1 VGCWADARFAER
13 KAAANRPESWR
24 MGERM
29 GDLFQKTKIT
39 NEAEQNFQ
47 AQQDGRG
54 YLDGD

>member
-1 VGCWADARFAER
+1 
-13 KAAANRPESWR
+13 
-24 MGERM
+24 M